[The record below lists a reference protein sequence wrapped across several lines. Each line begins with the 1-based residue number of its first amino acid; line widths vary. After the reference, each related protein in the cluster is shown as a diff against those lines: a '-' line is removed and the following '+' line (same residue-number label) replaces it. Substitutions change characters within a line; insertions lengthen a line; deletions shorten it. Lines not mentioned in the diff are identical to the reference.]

1 MKLNSYAEM
10 KSKVGTRMGAKELTQ
25 TDRQLLLYDILKGSQ
40 QVELADITS
49 RLPMGRKM
57 IQRDMK
63 TLVDAGLMEVCY
75 CAKQKAY
82 IVKNHM
88 PCALAENTLG
98 QKSRKYLHLSKLNRI
113 GRLMNE
119 LYTETGS
126 YYWECGDDY
135 YSCKDCY
142 YELFPNA
149 NERMRQ
155 RDFAQLNRIGYT
167 VFYDNTFRRYKMW
180 ECSNLREDFG
190 VYQENGKLMRR
201 MDLEY
206 DLY

>member
-1 MKLNSYAEM
+1 
-10 KSKVGTRMGAKELTQ
+10 
-25 TDRQLLLYDILKGSQ
+25 
-40 QVELADITS
+40 
-49 RLPMGRKM
+49 
-57 IQRDMK
+57 
-63 TLVDAGLMEVCY
+63 
-75 CAKQKAY
+75 
-82 IVKNHM
+82 
-88 PCALAENTLG
+88 
-98 QKSRKYLHLSKLNRI
+98 
-113 GRLMNE
+113 MNE

>member
-1 MKLNSYAEM
+1 
-10 KSKVGTRMGAKELTQ
+10 MGAIELTP
-25 TDRQLLLYDILKGSQ
+25 TDRQLLLYDIFKGSQ

-98 QKSRKYLHLSKLNRI
+98 QKSRK
-113 GRLMNE
+113 
-119 LYTETGS
+119 
-126 YYWECGDDY
+126 Y